1 MISER
6 EAELLNSYGVTERS
20 SGYWV
25 IDKKADYLDGPY
37 FTLEEAQAAPI
48 DLGDT
53 CVDCF
58 KDTSFGS
65 GKFVNRY
72 PVSGPLDDSDI
83 IYDGYRCEECDL
95 KHAKEIEEDN

>member
-1 MISER
+1 MENK
-6 EAELLNSYGVTERS
+6 L
-20 SGYWV
+20 
-25 IDKKADYLDGPY
+25 
-37 FTLEEAQAAPI
+37 I

-65 GKFVNRY
+65 GRFINRY
-72 PVSGPLDDSDI
+72 PVSGPLDDSFTT
-83 IYDGYRCEECDL
+83 YDGYRCEECDL